1 MTRKNPST
9 VKPLNRAEQSS
20 EFRHLLNQVPNLRNV
35 FSEIDPFSA
44 AFHSDLQ
51 VSLRNAYA
59 GNWQRIKSALVEYS
73 HESALRQLW
82 AIAVLSPI
90 SLAGLYRSILL
101 SEDGDLRVLAEQ
113 LLRITPNVIDQ
124 DPLAS
129 AVAFPPNAAP
139 DFSECR
145 LLMPGIRLRYA
156 LANGLSAGL
165 RTADFVAVAAGLPD
179 ASEYVKRR
187 ELHRLLKVSDDLGKP
202 LSPYTSTQ
210 ILMIP
215 AREHQL
221 LVSSPTL
228 IQRLTPISLHKKK
241 DLKKWFADQR
251 DEREKSSEI
260 LSKVLQRIN
269 SRNFSNIGKLIN
281 ELRVNSL
288 TRAVASSLI
297 YSKEKSGNDGP
308 LYGSATEEIGS
319 SKHRWVPLEV
329 VDLDALRKIFPK
341 NAIFEW
347 WTWGATEIA
356 LALSK
361 NELSPRKLNN
371 RDREL
376 LPATWG
382 IKEQQKIFE
391 SELHGLLGPNSKVW
405 LKQDFVD
412 LWKLIRQRADCDA
425 ILSEY
430 VRLDRN
436 IPSVLAGLG
445 HIADNTARR
454 ALEKACW
461 NGMECE
467 SIGARVIQWAGTNE
481 WSAAGGWNLS
491 RSPLAD
497 IAAFGK
503 NPKKP
508 LDSTR
513 FRSTL
518 VTFLLQA
525 KLKTGLTKWQRES
538 GTTPFAVCVDL
549 AKSDVEF
556 LSLFAAQADQ
566 EWLKGFTDAC
576 AGEPALLLALQPIL
590 PAELKEHAFRVR
602 IYYEDDPNVLQRYLV
617 EGAHQN
623 FETPWNPQWLNLIR
637 SSEERTSIGATVVVL
652 ALRRNLKYLKRV
664 CLGVPPEVVS
674 AALSSAVESLSGA
687 PGRDKALMELVSAV
701 GIEAGPC
708 MAAAVAMCDRN
719 EKPGHRLD
727 HAYHQWS
734 LPKKSGGTRTIS
746 APCAQLKKAQRALL
760 GCLLN
765 PLGAHPAAYGFVR
778 GRSIKGNAL
787 VHIGQEIVANV
798 DVKNC
803 FPSVRWPLV
812 LGALRRDLCGQFS
825 ASAIGLLVDICTSE
839 GGLPIG
845 APTSPA
851 LLNRVLQISDEI
863 LTKQAEKRGCKY
875 SRYADDLTFS
885 GDHGAVE
892 MIGVAKS
899 TLQRIGLELD
909 PKKTNI
915 FRRGR
920 RQVCTGLVVNV
931 QVSVPRTVRRRIRA
945 AVHAVESGRE
955 PRWHGNPESLAA
967 IGGRLAFL
975 QMVHLEEG
983 GKLQARLKIA
993 IGGSQAAT
1001 NDDIEPA

>member
-1 MTRKNPST
+1 MTRKNPSA
-9 VKPLNRAEQSS
+9 VRPLNRADQTS
-20 EFRHLLNQVPNLRNV
+20 EFRRLLNQGPNLSAV

-44 AFHSDLQ
+44 VFQSDLEIA
-51 VSLRNAYA
+51 LGNAYA
-59 GNWQRIKSALVEYS
+59 GNWQRIKSSLAGYS
-73 HESALRQLW
+73 QESALRHLW

-90 SLAGLYRSILL
+90 SLAGLYRSIIL
-101 SEDGDLRVLAEQ
+101 SDDADLRVLAEQ
-113 LLRITPNVIDQ
+113 LLQITPNVIEQ
-124 DPLAS
+124 DPLAR

-139 DFSECR
+139 AFRECQ
-145 LLMPGIRLRYA
+145 LLMPSIRLRYA

-165 RTADFVAVAAGLPD
+165 STADFVAVAAGLPD

-202 LSPYTSTQ
+202 LSPYTSIQ
-210 ILMIP
+210 ILMRP
-215 AREHQL
+215 AREHQP

-241 DLKKWFADQR
+241 DLKKWFAEQR
-251 DEREKSSEI
+251 DEREKSSEE
-260 LSKVLQRIN
+260 LSKVLQRTN
-269 SRNFSNIGKLIN
+269 SRNFANIGKMIN
-281 ELRVNSL
+281 ELRVNAL

-297 YSKEKSGNDGP
+297 LSKEKSGIDETLNDSG
-308 LYGSATEEIGS
+308 TEEIGS
-319 SKHRWVPLEV
+319 SKHKWVPLKV
-329 VDLDALRKIFPK
+329 VDFEALRNIFPRS
-341 NAIFEW
+341 AIFDW

-356 LALSK
+356 LALSN
-361 NELSPRKLNN
+361 NELSPRKLSN

-376 LPATWG
+376 LSSTWG
-382 IKEQQKIFE
+382 IKEQREIFE
-391 SELHGLLGPNSKVW
+391 SGLHRLLGPNSKVW
-405 LKQDFVD
+405 LEQDFTK
-412 LWKLIRQRADCDA
+412 LWNLIRKRTDCDA

-430 VRLDRN
+430 VKLDRN
-436 IPSVLAGLG
+436 IASVLYGLVPT
-445 HIADNTARR
+445 ADNTVRR
-454 ALEKACW
+454 SLEKACW
-461 NGMECE
+461 NGMQCE

-481 WSAAGGWNLS
+481 WIAAGGWNLS
-491 RSPLAD
+491 RSPIAD
-497 IAAFGK
+497 IAAFAK

-508 LDSTR
+508 LDSTL
-513 FRSTL
+513 FRSML

-525 KLKTGLTKWQRES
+525 KSKTGLTPS
-538 GTTPFAVCVDL
+538 LVCVDL
-549 AKSDVEF
+549 VKGDIEF
-556 LSLFAAQADQ
+556 LPLIVAQADQ
-566 EWLKGFTDAC
+566 EWLKGLIDAC
-576 AGEPALLLALQPIL
+576 AREPALLLALQPMM

-602 IYYEDDPNVLQRYLV
+602 IYNENDPNVLHRYLV
-617 EGAHQN
+617 EAAHQK

-637 SSEERTSIGATVVVL
+637 RSEGRTAIGATVVVL

-674 AALSSAVESLSGA
+674 AALKSAVESLSGA
-687 PGRDKALMELVSAV
+687 PGRDKALMELVSAL
-701 GIEAGPC
+701 GIETGPC
-708 MAAAVAMCDRN
+708 IAAAVAMCDRKA
-719 EKPGHRLD
+719 KPGHRLD
-727 HAYHQWS
+727 HAYNQWS

-760 GCLLN
+760 GSLLN
-765 PLGAHPAAYGFVR
+765 PLGAHSSAYGFVR

-825 ASAIGLLVDICTSE
+825 ASAISLLVDLCTSE

-863 LTKQAEKRGCKY
+863 LTKHAEKRGCKY

-931 QVSVPRTVRRRIRA
+931 QVSVPRTVRRRFRA

-955 PRWHGNPESLAA
+955 PRWHGSPESLAA

-983 GKLQARLKIA
+983 GKLQARLKTV
-993 IGGSQAAT
+993 IGGSTTAT
-1001 NDDIEPA
+1001 NVDIEPT

>member
-1 MTRKNPST
+1 MTRKKPSD
-9 VKPLNRAEQSS
+9 VKPLSRADQTIEL
-20 EFRHLLNQVPNLRNV
+20 RRLLYQGPDLRVV

-44 AFHSDLQ
+44 VFQTDLEANLQ
-51 VSLRNAYA
+51 IAYS
-59 GNWQRIKSALVEYS
+59 GNWQRIKSALVGYS
-73 HESALRQLW
+73 NESALRHLW
-82 AIAVLSPI
+82 AIAALSPI
-90 SLAGLYRSILL
+90 SLAGLYRSIIL
-101 SEDGDLRVLAEQ
+101 SEDDDLRVLAEQ
-113 LLRITPNVIDQ
+113 LLRITPNVIDR

-139 DFSECR
+139 DLSECR
-145 LLMPGIRLRYA
+145 LLMPGMRLRYA
-156 LANGLSAGL
+156 LANGLNAGL
-165 RTADFVAVAAGLPD
+165 ETADFVSIAAGLSD

-187 ELHRLLKVSDDLGKP
+187 ELLRLIKVSDSLGKP
-202 LSPYTSTQ
+202 LTSYTRTQ
-210 ILMIP
+210 VLMRP

-228 IQRLTPISLHKKK
+228 IQRLTPISLHKKD
-241 DLKKWFADQR
+241 DLKKWFALQR

-269 SRNFSNIGKLIN
+269 SRNFAGISRLMNA
-281 ELRVNSL
+281 LRVNSL
-288 TRAVASSLI
+288 TRAEASYLI
-297 YSKEKSGNDGP
+297 SSKKKSVNGDPFESSG
-308 LYGSATEEIGS
+308 TEDVDS
-319 SKHRWVPLEV
+319 SKHRWVPLKV
-329 VDLDALRKIFPK
+329 VDFGALRKVFPRS
-341 NAIFEW
+341 AISEW

-356 LALSK
+356 VALSNK
-361 NELSPRKLNN
+361 NLPLKKLSN

-376 LPATWG
+376 LTLTWG
-382 IKEQQKIFE
+382 IKEQRKIFE

-405 LKQDFVD
+405 LEQDFAD
-412 LWKLIRQRADCDA
+412 LWKLIRKRNDCDA
-425 ILSEY
+425 ILSKY
-430 VRLDRN
+430 VKLDRN
-436 IPSVLAGLG
+436 IPSVLSGLV
-445 HIADNTARR
+445 HIADNTVRR
-454 ALEKACW
+454 SIEMACW

-467 SIGARVIQWAGTNE
+467 SIGARVIQWAGTDE
-481 WSAAGGWNLS
+481 WIAAGGWNLS

-497 IAAFGK
+497 IAVFAK
-503 NPKKP
+503 NLKKP
-508 LDSTR
+508 LSSNLCRTALA
-513 FRSTL
+513 S
-518 VTFLLQA
+518 FLLQA
-525 KLKTGLTKWQRES
+525 KSKAGPTKWHPEKGVR
-538 GTTPFAVCVDL
+538 PYLVCVDL
-549 AKSDVEF
+549 AKGDIEF
-556 LSLFAAQADQ
+556 LPLFVAQASQ
-566 EWLKGFTDAC
+566 EWLKGFIDAC
-576 AGEPALLLALQPIL
+576 AGEPALLLAVQPLL
-590 PAELKEHAFRVR
+590 PVELKEHAFRVR
-602 IYYEDDPNVLQRYLV
+602 IYNEDDPNVLHRYLV

-623 FETPWNPQWLNLIR
+623 FEIPWNPQWLNLIR
-637 SSEERTSIGATVVVL
+637 SSEERTAIGATVVVL

-674 AALSSAVESLSGA
+674 AALKSAVDSLSGA

-708 MAAAVAMCDRN
+708 MAAAVAMCDRKA
-719 EKPGHRLD
+719 KPGHRLD
-727 HAYHQWS
+727 HAYHQWE

-746 APCAQLKKAQRALL
+746 APCAQVKKAQRALL
-760 GCLLN
+760 GSLFN

-778 GRSIKGNAL
+778 GRSIKGNAS

-825 ASAIGLLVDICTSE
+825 ASAISLLVDICTSE

-863 LTKQAEKRGCKY
+863 LTKHAEKRGCKY

-915 FRRGR
+915 FRPGR

-955 PRWHGNPESLAA
+955 PRWYGSPESSAA

-983 GKLQARLKIA
+983 SKLQARLKTA
-993 IGGSQAAT
+993 TGGCQAAT
-1001 NDDIEPA
+1001 NDDIESA